1 MLRVQ
6 QRFSTLA
13 LVTSPKGN
21 LNVLGIGIGTAQTDP
36 PQLQNVAWQSNARGE
51 WMIPSYPVPGKQ
63 DHPIDS
69 ITAAK
74 GGHGTVEVVVRYTH
88 DLRLWVAARQESN
101 DLWQKNFDSIVV
113 TVDRYDPPL
122 LVPGNA
128 NRLQMLAIRQKDRAI
143 CLAAWQD
150 LDGKWKYKDHSLDG
164 AQRYTSFTAAR
175 DAEGLVRVAGVLEDG
190 RVKIAAWQSSA
201 GTWAPDAG
209 VVEVYGEFKDV
220 LMADSHSTLFL
231 IGILSN
237 NIPTIIG
244 VKARGKHWSF
254 PANGSLT
261 LSEGLDNYV
270 IGKGEKGR
278 LQLIGLRDG
287 DVYFVS
293 SSDDEDH
300 WSPSN
305 SPSRLT
311 SGLELQN
318 IWTERGDGKLQVIGI
333 DRHGKPSVVLY
344 QGEDEKWHRGRSL
357 ALEDDSGR
365 WSSIHLAEVL
375 KAYINVPDN
384 YNRFTYTGYRP
395 PISETLTHIQGMAQ
409 YKNYYIMTH
418 DVIQGNSLIYIFNRT
433 TKKQVHKLEAPH
445 GDYHHPGGCQIIG
458 DYLAIE
464 IEKGDESYV
473 LFYWLGTLT
482 DTSSPILMPAK
493 IKTEG
498 KTGANCIGI
507 SDVKTRNGRE
517 YVIIVRSNEGMT
529 VYRSNGLYLDDP
541 ELEFIRDFN
550 GSFRKGEST
559 GADSI
564 NLVTQQDGE
573 LFALV
578 FAGNEKD
585 WQSDYFDLYRIDLLD
600 KEVKFIRTR
609 SITVKSTV
617 DFIMG
622 FRYGA
627 GSVVVDQNT
636 LNIYCCGRQA
646 IPTTNFLLIDEFDS
660 RH

>member
-13 LVTSPKGN
+13 LAISPKGN
-21 LNVLGIGIGTAQTDP
+21 LNVLGIGTELTGP

-74 GGHGTVEVVVRYTH
+74 GGHGTVEVVVRYTQ
-88 DLRLWVAARQESN
+88 DSRLWVAARQESN
-101 DLWQKNFDSIVV
+101 DLWQQKFNVIVV
-113 TVDRYDPPL
+113 TKDQYDPPL

-128 NRLQMLAIRQKDRAI
+128 NRLQLLAIRQHDRTI

-150 LDGKWKYKDHSLDG
+150 LNGKWKHEDRSLDG
-164 AQRYTSFTAAR
+164 AQRYTTFTAAR

-190 RVKIAAWQSSA
+190 RVKIAAWQSSVGA
-201 GTWAPDAG
+201 WAPDVG
-209 VVEVYGEFKDV
+209 MVEVYGEFKDV
-220 LMADSHSTLFL
+220 LMADGHSNLFL
-231 IGILSN
+231 IGVLSN

-244 VKARGKHWSF
+244 AKARGQHWRF
-254 PANGSLT
+254 PTNGSLT
-261 LSEGLDNYV
+261 FSEGLDHYV
-270 IGKGEKGR
+270 IGKGAKGH

-293 SSDDEDH
+293 SSDDKDH
-300 WSPSN
+300 WLPSSSPSK
-305 SPSRLT
+305 LT
-311 SGLELQN
+311 SGLELQK
-318 IWTERGDGKLQVIGI
+318 IWAEQGDGKLQVIGI

-344 QGEDEKWHRGRSL
+344 QGEDGKWRQGRSL

-365 WSSIHLAEVL
+365 WNSIHLAEVL
-375 KAYINVPDN
+375 KAYINVPDH
-384 YNRFTYTGYRP
+384 YNRLTYKDYTP
-395 PISETLTHIQGMAQ
+395 PISETVTHIQGMAQ

-418 DVIQGNSLIYIFNRT
+418 DVKLGNSLIYIFNRT
-433 TKKQVHKLEAPH
+433 TKRQVHKLEAPH
-445 GDYHHPGGCQIIG
+445 SDYHHPGGCQVIG

-464 IEKGDESYV
+464 IERGDESYI

-482 DTSSPILMPAK
+482 DTTPPTLMPAQ
-493 IKTEG
+493 IRTEA

-541 ELEFIRDFN
+541 KLEFSRDFS
-550 GSFRKGEST
+550 GPFRQGDST
-559 GADSI
+559 GADNI

-585 WQSDYFDLYRIDLLD
+585 WQSDYFDLYRIDLLN
-600 KEVKFIRTR
+600 KKIQFIKTR
-609 SITVKSTV
+609 SMNVKSTA
-617 DFIMG
+617 DFLMG

-627 GSVVVDQNT
+627 GSAVVDQNT

-646 IPTTNFLLIDEFDS
+646 IPSTSFLLIDEFIS